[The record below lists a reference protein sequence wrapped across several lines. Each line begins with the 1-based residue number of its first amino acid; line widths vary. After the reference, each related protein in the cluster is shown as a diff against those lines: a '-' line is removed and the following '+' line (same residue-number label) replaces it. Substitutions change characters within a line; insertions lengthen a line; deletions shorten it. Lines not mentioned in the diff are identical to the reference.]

1 MSRNN
6 YNDIER
12 VHYDDYFEKIPYK
25 SYNFALTS
33 NNNTDFIIAQPANS
47 ILTEVVIVCNAVATI
62 TSGNIGMSINLT
74 DQRAVGTSEV
84 STNVIVG
91 TASNILSGGTE
102 VAATT
107 VINFNTITLP
117 FSATARSLFVR
128 ITTSTAASAV
138 GAFTLIPKFRSIY
151 NNVNLNN
158 DNYIVFGTTATST
171 TYERNPSMTHDN
183 SYSGVKLTLGGN
195 SSGDKAF
202 LFHNKMTNYDG
213 TGTGTGTGGIFK
225 TNSEVYFETSIILPS
240 IPLAASMDYGVLAGL
255 RLKVP
260 AALTDPMSGDANQAM
275 FIFGTQACLSSSTL
289 TNSNNL
295 RFVYSIGGTDYLTDL
310 GFELKADHEYHL
322 KICIDKSRKL
332 KIYVNGVQYGLSQ
345 TASTTGN
352 QETGNY
358 KQSLALTDNTSL
370 YPIVGIQ
377 SNANTTPI
385 LVVNYIKLSRSTRK
399 ILV

>member
-1 MSRNN
+1 MSKNN

-25 SYNFALTS
+25 SYNFALTTS
-33 NNNTDFIIAQPANS
+33 GNTDFIIAQPANS
-47 ILTEVVIVCNAVATI
+47 ILTEVVIVCNTVATI
-62 TSGNIGMSINLT
+62 SSGNIGMSINLT
-74 DQRAVGTSEV
+74 DQRAVGSSEA
-84 STNVIVG
+84 STNIIVG

-107 VINFNTITLP
+107 IINFDTITLP

-171 TYERNPSMTHDN
+171 TYEINPSMTHDS

-213 TGTGTGTGGIFK
+213 TGTGGIIK
-225 TNSEVYFETSIILPS
+225 TNSEIHFETSIILPS
-240 IPLAASMDYGVLAGL
+240 IPVAASMDYGVLAGL

-260 AALTDPMSGDANQAM
+260 AALTDPMSGDADQAM

-310 GFELKADHEYHL
+310 GFELKADHVYHL

-332 KIYVNGVQYGLSQ
+332 KIYVNGAQYGLSQ

-352 QETGNY
+352 QETDKY

-377 SNANTTPI
+377 TNANTTPS

-399 ILV
+399 ILS